1 MLLQFQRQ
9 IGEIVFICRII
20 VIFKSIFLWS
30 LVWRMFR
37 KTLSDSSM
45 EKEVTQHFEGLKIS
59 VNIKVKNTNR
69 GAEE

>member
-1 MLLQFQRQ
+1 
-9 IGEIVFICRII
+9 
-20 VIFKSIFLWS
+20 
-30 LVWRMFR
+30 MFR

-45 EKEVTQHFEGLKIS
+45 ERKVTQQFEGLKIS